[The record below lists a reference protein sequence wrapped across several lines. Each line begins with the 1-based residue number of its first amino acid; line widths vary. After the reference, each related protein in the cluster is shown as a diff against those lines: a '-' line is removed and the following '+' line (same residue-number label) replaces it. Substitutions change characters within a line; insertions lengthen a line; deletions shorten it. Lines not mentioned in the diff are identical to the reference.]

1 MKIVSIIGAR
11 PQFIKAAVIT
21 KLIEKEKYMQEII
34 VHTGQHYDDNMSKVF
49 FDELEIR
56 KPDYNL
62 GVGSASHAVQTG
74 LMLQRIEKVL
84 IDEEPDWVLVYGDT
98 NSTIAG
104 SLAAAK
110 LHIKTAHVEAGLRSF
125 NMNMPEEINRI
136 LTDRI
141 SNLLFAPTINA
152 VKLLEKEGL
161 GGNTVFTGDVMYD
174 SILHYQKLSDKT
186 FPLGKI
192 TNIENFYLATIH
204 RQENT
209 DDKTRLQNIFSAFSE
224 LGNKVIVPLH
234 PRTKKLLDKITY
246 SENVKII
253 EPVSYLEMI
262 TLLKNCKKV
271 LTDSGGLQ
279 KEAYFLKKP
288 CITLRDETE
297 WIETLEGNWN
307 FVVGTNKEDI
317 LKKINIK
324 KFGKQSNAF
333 GNGKAGEK
341 IVAELERL
349 GTIKDTT
356 K

>member
-11 PQFIKAAVIT
+11 PQFIKAAVVS
-21 KLIEKEKYMQEII
+21 KALEKYENTKEIL

-62 GVGSASHAVQTG
+62 EVGSGSHAFQTG
-74 LMLQRIEKVL
+74 MMMIKIEELL
-84 IDEEPDWVLVYGDT
+84 IREKPDWVLVYGDT

-110 LHIKTAHVEAGLRSF
+110 LHIKIAHVEAGLRSF
-125 NMNMPEEINRI
+125 NMLMPEEINRI

-141 SNLLFAPTINA
+141 STILFAPTKNA
-152 VKLLEKEGL
+152 IDLLSKEGIKE
-161 GGNTVFTGDVMYD
+161 NVIFTGDVMFD
-174 SILHYQKLSDKT
+174 SILHYQKLAEQKKKLS
-186 FPLGKI
+186 
-192 TNIENFYLATIH
+192 NIIALEKFYLGTIH
-204 RQENT
+204 RAENT
-209 DDKTRLQNIFSAFSE
+209 DDKSRLTSIFEAFSE
-224 LGNKVIVPLH
+224 LDLPIVIPLH
-234 PRTKKLLDKITY
+234 PRTKKLISEIRF

-253 EPVSYLEMI
+253 KPVSYLEMI
-262 TLLKNCKKV
+262 LLLKNSVKV

-307 FVVGTNKEDI
+307 FIVGADKNLI
-317 LKKINIK
+317 LEKIRVTD
-324 KFGKQSNAF
+324 FGKQSDAF
-333 GNGKAGEK
+333 GSGNAGKEIADYL
-341 IVAELERL
+341 VNNL
-349 GTIKDTT
+349 
-356 K
+356 